1 YGLRASENSRPLQ
14 CLIFRGSIPHPMQS
28 LCTLRVHCRQ
38 WPRNTRYQA
47 GATPYLGRTCTG
59 WIAPACGWRTHSITS
74 SARASGVGGTLM
86 PSVLAVSRLMNS
98 SIKVGYVLAFENS
111 AGIDADLTERV
122 GKAVESGQARVRIR
136 IMKVS

>member
-1 YGLRASENSRPLQ
+1 MAP
-14 CLIFRGSIPHPMQS
+14 IPGDSSKHQFGTSMPQGGHPP
-28 LCTLRVHCRQ
+28 H
-38 WPRNTRYQA
+38 
-47 GATPYLGRTCTG
+47 
-59 WIAPACGWRTHSITS
+59 HSITS

-122 GKAVESGQARVRIR
+122 GKAAESGQARARIR